1 MYFRQYSSNKDT
13 LKEWSRQLNVVNK
26 GNYPL
31 YDTEDKT
38 LNHWKHTLNQNL
50 NTNTFDLG
58 NSIESTIYSWKEKL
72 NNIYNK

>member
-1 MYFRQYSSNKDT
+1 MYFRQYTTNQDT
-13 LKEWSRQLNVVNK
+13 LKEWSRQLSIVNK

-38 LNHWKHTLNQNL
+38 LNHWKNILNQNVGM
-50 NTNTFDLG
+50 NTFDL
-58 NSIESTIYSWKEKL
+58 ESSTDATINAWKNKL